1 MVFSRIDGDIN
12 YKETRNIDS
21 IDLNSTSDIYHGE
34 LFKKPI
40 NFVIGEA
47 NYTYIDK
54 NIIYFNIYLVNID
67 KLISK
72 IGVYEIKSEKYSYI
86 FDGGT
91 SNINFEL
98 IGFPLIFKF
107 VEKIL
112 NTGYIYNK
120 VSAKDNAKDSKK
132 KEELEEEGEQETEEG
147 VIGDASPIDESKK
160 FITKSKSPSKSPS
173 PLLISPLTTQTQDE
187 ALEEKRIFK
196 KDADIVWIE
205 EFMTNNNYKLK
216 DNEGAGDCLFAVIRD
231 GLELVGRKLSVAE
244 LRARLA
250 NEATQEIFLNYKN
263 QYDMFLNTYKILTN
277 ELKELVE
284 KNNKLKDNLK
294 AATIKDEQKKIVLEA
309 KRTAERHK
317 QAQRELKLTKEMLK
331 EYLYLK
337 NVKTL
342 SDFKKL
348 INSCEFWAETWAIS
362 TLERILNIK
371 LIVLSSQQYTTG
383 DQNNVLQCGQLN
395 DKILEERGVF
405 NPTHYIMADY
415 TGEHYRLITY
425 KRRGALRYSEIPY
438 DIKELIVN
446 KCMERQAG
454 PFYIIPDF
462 REFAKLLK
470 HDDKS
475 FDCTDVKTKN
485 ELYDN
490 DIVFQFYNRS
500 NGKPLPGRGNGE
512 TIPSE
517 KIKEFAK
524 LAEIK
529 EWRKK
534 LDNTWNNS
542 PISVDGLT
550 WQSVVHFY
558 EASKFR
564 NGNPDFYKQ
573 FSVDSGSELSKEPE
587 FAKAAGSKTG
597 KLGTR
602 EFRHKSILID
612 KDFLERESKIMEK
625 AMYAKFTQHEEMKEI
640 LLATNNAKLMHY
652 VQAKPAEDF
661 DNLMCVRR
669 AIGK

>member
-1 MVFSRIDGDIN
+1 M
-12 YKETRNIDS
+12 
-21 IDLNSTSDIYHGE
+21 
-34 LFKKPI
+34 
-40 NFVIGEA
+40 
-47 NYTYIDK
+47 
-54 NIIYFNIYLVNID
+54 
-67 KLISK
+67 
-72 IGVYEIKSEKYSYI
+72 
-86 FDGGT
+86 
-91 SNINFEL
+91 

-147 VIGDASPIDESKK
+147 DEQEGEQSPIDESKK
-160 FITKSKSPSKSPS
+160 FITKSKSPS

-438 DIKELIVN
+438 DIKEKYRTHL
-446 KCMERQAG
+446 R
-454 PFYIIPDF
+454 
-462 REFAKLLK
+462 
-470 HDDKS
+470 
-475 FDCTDVKTKN
+475 
-485 ELYDN
+485 N
-490 DIVFQFYNRS
+490 DIQN
-500 NGKPLPGRGNGE
+500 NLNL
-512 TIPSE
+512 
-517 KIKEFAK
+517 IKTVPK
-524 LAEIK
+524 
-529 EWRKK
+529 
-534 LDNTWNNS
+534 N
-542 PISVDGLT
+542 
-550 WQSVVHFY
+550 
-558 EASKFR
+558 
-564 NGNPDFYKQ
+564 
-573 FSVDSGSELSKEPE
+573 
-587 FAKAAGSKTG
+587 
-597 KLGTR
+597 
-602 EFRHKSILID
+602 
-612 KDFLERESKIMEK
+612 
-625 AMYAKFTQHEEMKEI
+625 
-640 LLATNNAKLMHY
+640 
-652 VQAKPAEDF
+652 
-661 DNLMCVRR
+661 
-669 AIGK
+669 